1 VPVECGHLLALQGG
15 VSAHAG
21 DRFVRVTVGGP
32 ELRRTH
38 LTALLRLGGWVVGG
52 AASKQLS
59 ASYVDHVSLLVAPLK
74 TCPQEPP
81 QLTVLFSV
89 FSCGARDS
97 VSTLLA

>member
-21 DRFVRVTVGGP
+21 DQFVRVTVGGP

-52 AASKQLS
+52 AARISEES
-59 ASYVDHVSLLVAPLK
+59 CWRSS
-74 TCPQEPP
+74 CWPP
-81 QLTVLFSV
+81 VWRSM
-89 FSCGARDS
+89 RH
-97 VSTLLA
+97 